1 MIEVAR
7 LTKMYGT
14 TFAVRD
20 VSFRVEKGDIFGF
33 IGPNGAG
40 KTTTIRTLAT
50 LLTPT
55 SGDAFVGGF
64 SALRQ
69 PQEVRRLIGYMP
81 DSFGV
86 YEEMRVGEYLE
97 FFAAMYGH
105 KGAKRSKLVSD
116 ILALVDMEAKRE
128 DVIGGLSRGTQQR
141 LGLARVLVH
150 DPQVL
155 LLDEPA
161 SGIDPRARV
170 EIRELIREMGRM
182 GKTILI
188 SSHILP
194 ELGDLCNKVGIIE
207 KGQMVFSGTIQEATR
222 LAGGDRVVLVQ
233 FATNGDAARTA
244 LEAHPWV
251 LKVEGTD
258 GTLRVTLRAEAE
270 GPWFIA
276 EAATAAGARLT
287 RLQEEEINLEDAF
300 MRLTKGIVS

>member
-1 MIEVAR
+1 MIEVR
-7 LTKMYGT
+7 NLTKMYGS
-14 TFAVRD
+14 FPAVRD
-20 VSFRVEKGDIFGF
+20 VSFRIEKGDIFGF

-55 SGDAFVGGF
+55 SGDAYVGGF
-64 SALRQ
+64 SAVRQ
-69 PQEVRRLIGYMP
+69 PREVRKLIGYMP

-97 FFAAMYGH
+97 FFAALYGH
-105 KGAKRSKLVSD
+105 RAAKRQKLVAD
-116 ILALVDMEAKRE
+116 ILALVDMTSKRE

-161 SGIDPRARV
+161 SGLDPRARV

-194 ELGDLCNKVGIIE
+194 ELGDLCNRVGIIE
-207 KGQMVFSGTIQEATR
+207 RGQIVFSGTIQEAVR
-222 LAGGDRVVLVQ
+222 LAATERVVVVQ
-233 FATNGDAARTA
+233 LASNA
-244 LEAHPWV
+244 EAGRKAIEMSPWV
-251 LKVEGTD
+251 TRVEEDAQG
-258 GTLRVTLRAEAE
+258 LRVHLKPEAE

-276 EAATAAGARLT
+276 EAAVGAGARISML
-287 RLQEEEINLEDAF
+287 REEEINLEDAF